1 MKKYEITNESIE
13 FEGKTL
19 YRIKALSDFDDVK
32 AGEFG
37 GFIECEDNLSNC
49 DKCWIYNDAKVFGD
63 AVVKNNAKIRNNAVL
78 CDKAMAIENAEV
90 RGNARMNG
98 ESCARQHSIV
108 KGNARLTMNASVW
121 GFSHVDGDAFL
132 HKDACINGIDY
143 DWIELQL
150 SEESGIIVTAYK
162 IGYELYNVT
171 FSNSPHS
178 FSLEEL
184 ERKVEVCKTEE
195 EKKHIECVVK
205 EIKEFFNIEI
215 E

>member
-19 YRIKALSDFDDVK
+19 YRIKALLDFDDVK
-32 AGEFG
+32 AGDLG

-49 DKCWIYNDAKVFGD
+49 DKCWIYDDAKV
-63 AVVKNNAKIRNNAVL
+63 RNNAVL

-90 RGNARMNG
+90 SGNARLNG
-98 ESCARQHSIV
+98 NSYARQHSTV
-108 KGNARLTMNASVW
+108 TDNARLTMNAQAW
-121 GFSHVDGDAFL
+121 GYATINDDAFL
-132 HKDACINGIDY
+132 QKDAHIDTY
-143 DWIELQL
+143 SNWITIPLYKE
-150 SEESGIIVTAYK
+150 SEIIVTAYK
-162 IGYELYNVT
+162 TNGNMYNVT

-195 EKKHIECVVK
+195 EKKHIKCVVK
-205 EIKEFFNIEI
+205 EIKEFFEI
-215 E
+215 ETE